1 MISFIK
7 KLTVHAQFLV
17 FNQTWKTYKKNL
29 KETLISV
36 SIKKNQFRNILVRNL
51 PNPNIL
57 ITTNRNLQK
66 KIEKKTLKKKQKI
79 KKKKELNPYIYLI
92 TKVWFVSHNFCLALP
107 TRKIKKKKR

>member
-29 KETLISV
+29 KETLISI

-57 ITTNRNLQK
+57 IATNQNLQK
-66 KIEKKTLKKKQKI
+66 KIEKETLRTFLKIQKK
-79 KKKKELNPYIYLI
+79 KKKKETLKTFL
-92 TKVWFVSHNFCLALP
+92 
-107 TRKIKKKKR
+107 KIQKKRTQSPYLPYYQSPVRKL

>member
-7 KLTVHAQFLV
+7 KLTIHAQFLV
-17 FNQTWKTYKKNL
+17 FNQTWKTYKKNF

-57 ITTNRNLQK
+57 IATNRNLQK
-66 KIEKKTLKKKQKI
+66 KNKETLT
-79 KKKKELNPYIYLI
+79 N
-92 TKVWFVSHNFCLALP
+92 VSFVFL
-107 TRKIKKKKR
+107 

>member
-29 KETLISV
+29 KEMLISV
-36 SIKKNQFRNILVRNL
+36 SIKKNQFRNISVRNL

-57 ITTNRNLQK
+57 IATNQNLQK
-66 KIEKKTLKKKQKI
+66 KNRKRNVEFFFFVFLETFLI
-79 KKKKELNPYIYLI
+79 PY
-92 TKVWFVSHNFCLALP
+92 LP
-107 TRKIKKKKR
+107 YYQIPVRN

>member
-17 FNQTWKTYKKNL
+17 FNQTWKTYKKIL
-29 KETLISV
+29 KETLISI

-57 ITTNRNLQK
+57 IATNRNLQK
-66 KIEKKTLKKKQKI
+66 KNRKRNVK
-79 KKKKELNPYIYLI
+79 N
-92 TKVWFVSHNFCLALP
+92 VSKN
-107 TRKIKKKKR
+107 TKKKRTQSPYLPYYQSPVRKS